1 MKNESIPSNSRDLT
15 RNLQRTQQSRSD
27 QLKILNVS
35 QNHYVRGGSD
45 RYFFTLA
52 ELLQKHGHR
61 VVPFTAANPNNEP
74 SEWEHYFPRGADF
87 EHPGAKDLFR
97 FLYSHDAV
105 KSVQRLLKDTDIDL
119 AHFHIYYGKL
129 TASILG
135 GLKEAGIP
143 LVQTLHEYK
152 LTCPVYSHLSN
163 DKICEACAGKH
174 FWRALPKRCNRGS
187 FARTA
192 LSVTESYVSRMLGAV
207 KKFDHFISVSHFL
220 RKKMISHGIP
230 EDKISTVHNFVD
242 VSDIIPSFDVGNY
255 ILYFGRVH
263 QSKGILTLIE
273 AAAPLKQVPLYIVG
287 DGEAM
292 PEIQRIVEDDK
303 CDHIHL
309 LGFKQG
315 DELRELILNSICT
328 VLPSEWYENCPM
340 SVLESYAYGKP
351 VIGADIGGI
360 PELIVDGIDGFL
372 VPSGGREALRERLL
386 WMSEHRNEAAE
397 MGRIGRQKMETAF
410 NADIHYERIMNVYQQ
425 FL

>member
-1 MKNESIPSNSRDLT
+1 MK
-15 RNLQRTQQSRSD
+15 RT
-27 QLKILNVS
+27 ILNVS
-35 QNHYVRGGSD
+35 QNYHVRGGSD

-52 ELLQKHGHR
+52 ELLRKHGHQ
-61 VVPFTAANPNNEP
+61 VVPFTAASPNNES
-74 SEWEHYFPRGADF
+74 SEWENYFPRGADF
-87 EHPGAKDLFR
+87 EHPGAGDLLR
-97 FLYSHDAV
+97 FLYSYDAV
-105 KSVQRLLKDTDIDL
+105 KSIRQLLKDTDINL

-129 TASILG
+129 TASVLEV
-135 GLKEAGIP
+135 LKRDGIP
-143 LVQTLHEYK
+143 LIQTLHEYK

-163 DKICEACAGKH
+163 DQICEACEGKH

-187 FARTA
+187 LARTA
-192 LSVTESYVSRMLGAV
+192 LSVTESYISKMLGAV

-220 RKKMISHGIP
+220 RKKMISHGMP

-242 VSDIIPSFDVGNY
+242 VSDITPNFSEGDYV
-255 ILYFGRVH
+255 LYFGRVH
-263 QSKGILTLIE
+263 RSKGILTLIE
-273 AAAPLKQVPLYIVG
+273 AAVPLTDVPIYIVG

-292 PEIQRIVEDDK
+292 PEVQQIIEQNGCK
-303 CDHIHL
+303 HIHL

-315 DELRELILNSICT
+315 DELRELIRNSLCT

-360 PELIVDGIDGFL
+360 PELIVDGVDGFL
-372 VPSGGREALRERLL
+372 VPSGEQETLRDRLL
-386 WMSEHRNEAAE
+386 WMFTHKDEAAE
-397 MGRIGRQKMETAF
+397 MGRIGRYKMETEF

>member
-1 MKNESIPSNSRDLT
+1 MK
-15 RNLQRTQQSRSD
+15 RT
-27 QLKILNVS
+27 ILNVS
-35 QNHYVRGGSD
+35 QNHHVRGGSD

-52 ELLQKHGHR
+52 ELLRKHGHR
-61 VVPFTAANPNNEP
+61 VIPFTAANAHNEP
-74 SEWEHYFPRGADF
+74 SEWERYFPRGADF
-87 EHPGAKDLFR
+87 EHPGAGDLLR

-105 KSVQRLLKDTDIDL
+105 KSIRLLLQDTNIDL

-129 TASILG
+129 TASILEV
-135 GLKEAGIP
+135 LKRDGIP
-143 LVQTLHEYK
+143 LIQTLHEYK

-163 DKICEACAGKH
+163 DQICEACEGKH

-187 FARTA
+187 LARTA
-192 LSVTESYVSRMLGAV
+192 LSVTESYISKMLGAV

-220 RKKMISHGIP
+220 REKAISHGIP

-242 VSDIIPSFDVGNY
+242 VSDITPNFSIGNY
-255 ILYFGRVH
+255 VLYFGRVH
-263 QSKGILTLIE
+263 RSKGILTLIK
-273 AAAPLKQVPLYIVG
+273 AAVPLIHVPIYIVG

-292 PEIQRIVEDDK
+292 PEVQRIIEQNG
-303 CDHIHL
+303 CQHIHL

-360 PELIVDGIDGFL
+360 PELIVDGLDGFL
-372 VPSGGREALRERLL
+372 VPSGEQEILQERLL
-386 WMSEHRNEAAE
+386 WMSEHKIEAAE
-397 MGRIGRQKMETAF
+397 MGRIGRYKMETEF
-410 NADIHYERIMNVYQQ
+410 NADIHYEKIMNVYRQ

>member
-1 MKNESIPSNSRDLT
+1 MKST
-15 RNLQRTQQSRSD
+15 
-27 QLKILNVS
+27 ILNVS
-35 QNHYVRGGSD
+35 QNYHVRGGSD

-52 ELLQKHGHR
+52 KLLQKHGHR
-61 VVPFTAANPNNEP
+61 VVPFTAANPNNEA
-74 SEWEHYFPRGADF
+74 SEWERYFPRGADF
-87 EHPGAKDLFR
+87 EHPGAGDLLR

-105 KSVQRLLKDTDIDL
+105 KSVQRLLKDTDINL

-129 TASILG
+129 TASILEV
-135 GLKEAGIP
+135 LKKDGIP
-143 LVQTLHEYK
+143 LIQTLHEYK

-163 DKICEACAGKH
+163 DQICEACEGKH

-187 FARTA
+187 FTRTA
-192 LSVTESYVSRMLGAV
+192 LSVTESYVSKMLGAV
-207 KKFDHFISVSHFL
+207 SKFDHFISVSHFL
-220 RKKMISHGIP
+220 RKKMITHGIP

-242 VSDIIPSFDVGNY
+242 VSDITPNFSAGDY

-263 QSKGILTLIE
+263 QSKGIMTLIE
-273 AAAPLKQVPLYIVG
+273 AALPLTDVPIYIVG

-292 PEIQRIVEDDK
+292 PEVQRIIEQNG
-303 CDHIHL
+303 CQHIHL

-360 PELIVDGIDGFL
+360 PELIVDDVDGFL
-372 VPSGGREALRERLL
+372 VPSGEQEALRERLL
-386 WMSEHRNEAAE
+386 WMSNHKSEAIE
-397 MGRIGRQKMETAF
+397 MGRIGRRKMETEF
-410 NADIHYERIMNVYQQ
+410 NADIHYEKIRNVYDQ

>member
-1 MKNESIPSNSRDLT
+1 MKST
-15 RNLQRTQQSRSD
+15 
-27 QLKILNVS
+27 ILNVS
-35 QNHYVRGGSD
+35 QNYYVRGGSD

-61 VVPFTAANPNNEP
+61 VVPFTAANANNEP
-74 SEWEHYFPRGADF
+74 SEWEDYFPRGADF
-87 EHPGAKDLFR
+87 EHPGAGDLLR

-105 KSVQRLLKDTDIDL
+105 KSIRQLLKDTDIHL

-129 TASILG
+129 TASILEV
-135 GLKEAGIP
+135 LKRDGVP
-143 LVQTLHEYK
+143 LIQTLHEYK

-163 DKICEACAGKH
+163 DEICEACEGKH

-187 FARTA
+187 LARTA
-192 LSVTESYVSRMLGAV
+192 LSVTESYISKMLGAV

-242 VSDIIPSFDVGNY
+242 VSDITPNFAEGDYV
-255 ILYFGRVH
+255 LYFGRVH
-263 QSKGILTLIE
+263 QSKGILTLID
-273 AAAPLKQVPLYIVG
+273 AAVPLTEVPIYIVG

-292 PEIQRIVEDDK
+292 PEVQRIIEQNG
-303 CDHIHL
+303 CQHIHL

-315 DELRELILNSICT
+315 EELRELIRNSICT

-360 PELIVDGIDGFL
+360 PELIVDGIDGYL
-372 VPSGGREALRERLL
+372 VPSGDPETLRDRLL
-386 WMSEHRNEAAE
+386 WMSENKSEAVE
-397 MGRIGRQKMETAF
+397 MGRVGRYKMETEF
-410 NADIHYERIMNVYQQ
+410 NADIHYERIMDVYQR

>member
-1 MKNESIPSNSRDLT
+1 MHT
-15 RNLQRTQQSRSD
+15 
-27 QLKILNVS
+27 ILNVS
-35 QNHYVRGGSD
+35 QNHYIRGGSD

-52 ELLQKHGHR
+52 EMLKKHGHR
-61 VVPFTAANPNNEP
+61 VIPFTAASDENDP
-74 SEWEHYFPRGADF
+74 SEWERYFPRGADF
-87 EHPGAKDLFR
+87 ERPGIGDLFR
-97 FLYSHDAV
+97 FLYSHDAL
-105 KSVQRLLKDTDIDL
+105 KAIRRLLNDTDIDL

-135 GLKEAGIP
+135 VLKDAGIP
-143 LVQTLHEYK
+143 LIQTLHEYK

-163 DKICEACAGKH
+163 DEICEACAGKH

-192 LSVTESYVSRMLGAV
+192 LSVTEAYVSKMLGAV
-207 KKFDHFISVSHFL
+207 EKFDHFISVSHFL

-242 VSDIIPSFDVGNY
+242 VSGITPNFAVGDY
-255 ILYFGRVH
+255 LLYFGRLH
-263 QSKGILTLIE
+263 RSKGILTLIE
-273 AAAPLKQVPLYIVG
+273 AAAPLKQIPLYIVG

-292 PEIQRIVEDDK
+292 PEVQQIIEQNGS
-303 CDHIHL
+303 DHIRL

-315 DELRELILNSICT
+315 EELRALILNSICT

-360 PELIVDGIDGFL
+360 PELIVDDVDGFL
-372 VPSGGREALRERLL
+372 VPSGGQEALRERLL
-386 WMSEHRNEAAE
+386 WMSEHRNEAVE
-397 MGRIGRQKMETAF
+397 MGRVGRRKMETEF
-410 NADIHYERIMNVYQQ
+410 NADVHYEKIMNIYRQ

>member
-1 MKNESIPSNSRDLT
+1 MKST
-15 RNLQRTQQSRSD
+15 
-27 QLKILNVS
+27 ILNVS
-35 QNHYVRGGSD
+35 QNYHVRGGSD

-61 VVPFTAANPNNEP
+61 VIPFTAANPNNEP

-87 EHPGAKDLFR
+87 VHPGAGDLLR

-105 KSVQRLLKDTDIDL
+105 KSIRRLLKNTNIDL

-129 TASILG
+129 TASILEV
-135 GLKEAGIP
+135 LKRDGIP
-143 LVQTLHEYK
+143 LIQTLHEYK

-163 DKICEACAGKH
+163 DQICEACEGKH

-187 FARTA
+187 LARTA
-192 LSVTESYVSRMLGAV
+192 LSVTESYISKMLGAV

-220 RKKMISHGIP
+220 RKKAISHGIP

-242 VSDIIPSFDVGNY
+242 VSDITPNFSIGNY
-255 ILYFGRVH
+255 VLYFGRVH
-263 QSKGILTLIE
+263 QSKGILTLVK
-273 AAAPLKQVPLYIVG
+273 AAVPLTHVPIYIVG

-292 PEIQRIVEDDK
+292 PEVQHIIEQNG
-303 CDHIHL
+303 CQHIHL

-315 DELRELILNSICT
+315 DALRELITNSICT

-360 PELIVDGIDGFL
+360 PELIVDGVDGFL
-372 VPSGGREALRERLL
+372 VPSGKQETLRERLL
-386 WMSEHRNEAAE
+386 WMFEHKNDAAE
-397 MGRIGRQKMETAF
+397 MGRIGRYKMETEF
-410 NADIHYERIMNVYQQ
+410 NADIHYEKIMNVYKQ
-425 FL
+425 FS

>member
-1 MKNESIPSNSRDLT
+1 MK
-15 RNLQRTQQSRSD
+15 RT
-27 QLKILNVS
+27 ILNVS
-35 QNHYVRGGSD
+35 QNYHVRGGSD

-52 ELLQKHGHR
+52 ELLRKHGHR
-61 VVPFTAANPNNEP
+61 VVPFTAASPNNEP
-74 SEWEHYFPRGADF
+74 SEWENYFPRGADF
-87 EHPGAKDLFR
+87 EHPGAGDLLR

-105 KSVQRLLKDTDIDL
+105 KSIRRLIKDTDINL

-129 TASILG
+129 TASILEV
-135 GLKEAGIP
+135 LKRDGIP
-143 LVQTLHEYK
+143 LIQTLHEYK

-163 DKICEACAGKH
+163 DQICEACEGKH

-187 FARTA
+187 LARTA
-192 LSVTESYVSRMLGAV
+192 LSVTESYISKMLGAV

-220 RKKMISHGIP
+220 RKKMISHGMP

-242 VSDIIPSFDVGNY
+242 VSDITPNFSEGDYV
-255 ILYFGRVH
+255 LYFGRVH
-263 QSKGILTLIE
+263 RSKGILTLIE
-273 AAAPLKQVPLYIVG
+273 AAVPLTDVPIYIVG

-292 PEIQRIVEDDK
+292 SEVQQIIEQNGCK
-303 CDHIHL
+303 HIHL

-315 DELRELILNSICT
+315 DELRELIRNSLCT

-360 PELIVDGIDGFL
+360 PELIVDGVDGFL
-372 VPSGGREALRERLL
+372 VPSGEQETLRDRLL
-386 WMSEHRNEAAE
+386 WMFAHKNEAAE
-397 MGRIGRQKMETAF
+397 MGRIGRYKMETEF

>member
-1 MKNESIPSNSRDLT
+1 MKST
-15 RNLQRTQQSRSD
+15 
-27 QLKILNVS
+27 ILNVS
-35 QNHYVRGGSD
+35 QNYHVRGGSD

-52 ELLQKHGHR
+52 KLLQKHGHR
-61 VVPFTAANPNNEP
+61 VVPFTAANPNNEA
-74 SEWEHYFPRGADF
+74 SEWERYFPRGADF
-87 EHPGAKDLFR
+87 EHPGAGDLLR

-105 KSVQRLLKDTDIDL
+105 KSVQRLLKDTDINL

-129 TASILG
+129 TASILEV
-135 GLKEAGIP
+135 LKKDGIP
-143 LVQTLHEYK
+143 LIQTLHEYK

-163 DKICEACAGKH
+163 DQICEACEGKH

-187 FARTA
+187 FTRTA
-192 LSVTESYVSRMLGAV
+192 LSVTESYVSKMLGAV
-207 KKFDHFISVSHFL
+207 SKFDHFISVSHFL
-220 RKKMISHGIP
+220 RKKMITHGIP

-242 VSDIIPSFDVGNY
+242 VSDITPNFSAGDY

-263 QSKGILTLIE
+263 QSKGIMTLIE
-273 AAAPLKQVPLYIVG
+273 AAVPLTDVPIYIVG

-292 PEIQRIVEDDK
+292 PEVQRIIEQNG
-303 CDHIHL
+303 CQHIHL

-360 PELIVDGIDGFL
+360 PELIVDDVDGFL
-372 VPSGGREALRERLL
+372 VPSGEQEALRERLL
-386 WMSEHRNEAAE
+386 WMSNHKSEAIE
-397 MGRIGRQKMETAF
+397 MGRIGRRKMETEF
-410 NADIHYERIMNVYQQ
+410 NADIHYEKIRNVYDQ

>member
-1 MKNESIPSNSRDLT
+1 MK
-15 RNLQRTQQSRSD
+15 RT
-27 QLKILNVS
+27 ILNVS
-35 QNHYVRGGSD
+35 QNYHVRGGSD

-52 ELLQKHGHR
+52 ELLRKHGHQ
-61 VVPFTAANPNNEP
+61 VVPFTAASPNNEP
-74 SEWEHYFPRGADF
+74 SEWENYFPRGADF
-87 EHPGAKDLFR
+87 EHPGAGDLLR

-105 KSVQRLLKDTDIDL
+105 KSIRQLLKDTDINL

-129 TASILG
+129 TASILEV
-135 GLKEAGIP
+135 LKRDGIP
-143 LVQTLHEYK
+143 LIQTLHEYK

-163 DKICEACAGKH
+163 DQICEACEGKH

-187 FARTA
+187 LARTA
-192 LSVTESYVSRMLGAV
+192 LSVTESYVSKMLGAV

-220 RKKMISHGIP
+220 RKKMISHGMP

-242 VSDIIPSFDVGNY
+242 VSDITPNFSEGDY

-263 QSKGILTLIE
+263 RSKGILTLIE
-273 AAAPLKQVPLYIVG
+273 AAVPLTDVPIYIVG

-292 PEIQRIVEDDK
+292 PEVQQIIEQNGCK
-303 CDHIHL
+303 HIHL

-315 DELRELILNSICT
+315 DELRELIRNSICT

-360 PELIVDGIDGFL
+360 PELIVDGVDGFL
-372 VPSGGREALRERLL
+372 VPSGEPETLRDRLL
-386 WMSEHRNEAAE
+386 WMFAHKDDAAE
-397 MGRIGRQKMETAF
+397 MGRIGRHKMETEF

>member
-1 MKNESIPSNSRDLT
+1 MK
-15 RNLQRTQQSRSD
+15 RT
-27 QLKILNVS
+27 ILNVS
-35 QNHYVRGGSD
+35 QNYHVRGGSD

-61 VVPFTAANPNNEP
+61 VVPFTAASPNNEP
-74 SEWEHYFPRGADF
+74 SEWENYFPRGADF
-87 EHPGAKDLFR
+87 EHPGAGDLLR

-105 KSVQRLLKDTDIDL
+105 KSIRQLLKDTDIDL

-129 TASILG
+129 TTSILEV
-135 GLKEAGIP
+135 LKRDGIP
-143 LVQTLHEYK
+143 LIQTLHEYK

-163 DKICEACAGKH
+163 DQICEACEGKH

-187 FARTA
+187 LARTA
-192 LSVTESYVSRMLGAV
+192 LSVTESYISKMLGAV

-242 VSDIIPSFDVGNY
+242 VSDITPNFSEGDY

-263 QSKGILTLIE
+263 RSKGILTLIE
-273 AAAPLKQVPLYIVG
+273 AAVPLTDVPIYIVG

-292 PEIQRIVEDDK
+292 PEVQQIIEQNGCK
-303 CDHIHL
+303 HIHL

-360 PELIVDGIDGFL
+360 PELIVDGVSGCL
-372 VPSGGREALRERLL
+372 VPSGEQETLRDRLL
-386 WMSEHRNEAAE
+386 WMSEHKSDAAE
-397 MGRIGRQKMETAF
+397 MGRIGRYKMETEF

>member
-1 MKNESIPSNSRDLT
+1 MK
-15 RNLQRTQQSRSD
+15 RT
-27 QLKILNVS
+27 ILNVS
-35 QNHYVRGGSD
+35 QNYHVRGGSD

-52 ELLQKHGHR
+52 ELLRKHGHQ
-61 VVPFTAANPNNEP
+61 VVPFTAASPNNEP
-74 SEWEHYFPRGADF
+74 SEWENYFPRGADF
-87 EHPGAKDLFR
+87 EHPGAGDLLR

-105 KSVQRLLKDTDIDL
+105 KSIRQLLKDTDINL

-129 TASILG
+129 TASILEV
-135 GLKEAGIP
+135 LKRDGIP
-143 LVQTLHEYK
+143 LIQTLHEYK

-163 DKICEACAGKH
+163 DQICEACEGKH

-187 FARTA
+187 LARTA
-192 LSVTESYVSRMLGAV
+192 LSVTESYVSKMLGAV

-220 RKKMISHGIP
+220 RKKMISHGMP

-242 VSDIIPSFDVGNY
+242 VSDITPNFSEGDY

-263 QSKGILTLIE
+263 RSKGILTLIE
-273 AAAPLKQVPLYIVG
+273 AAVPLTDVPVYIVG

-292 PEIQRIVEDDK
+292 PEVQQIIEQNGCK
-303 CDHIHL
+303 HIHL

-315 DELRELILNSICT
+315 DELRELIRNSICT

-360 PELIVDGIDGFL
+360 PELIVDGVDGFL
-372 VPSGGREALRERLL
+372 VPSGEPETLRDRLL
-386 WMSEHRNEAAE
+386 WMFAHKDDAAE
-397 MGRIGRQKMETAF
+397 MGRIGRYKMETEF

>member
-1 MKNESIPSNSRDLT
+1 MHT
-15 RNLQRTQQSRSD
+15 
-27 QLKILNVS
+27 ILNIS

-45 RYFFTLA
+45 RYFFSIA
-52 ELLQKHGHR
+52 ELLRKHGHQ
-61 VVPFTAANPNNEP
+61 VIPFTAASPKNEP
-74 SEWEHYFPRGADF
+74 SEWDPYFPRAADF
-87 EHPGAKDLFR
+87 ENPRPIDLLR
-97 FLYSHDAV
+97 FLYSRDAV
-105 KSVQRLLKDTDIDL
+105 KSLQGLLNDTEIDL

-135 GLKEAGIP
+135 VLKDAGIP
-143 LVQTLHEYK
+143 LIQTLHEYK

-163 DKICEACAGKH
+163 DQICEACEGKH
-174 FWRALPKRCNRGS
+174 FWRALPKGCNRGS
-187 FARTA
+187 LARTA
-192 LSVTESYVSRMLGAV
+192 LSVTEAYVSKMLGAV

-230 EDKISTVHNFVD
+230 EDHISTVHNFVD
-242 VSDIIPSFDVGNY
+242 VSDITPNFTEGEYV
-255 ILYFGRVH
+255 LYFGRVH
-263 QSKGILTLIE
+263 QSKGILTLIA
-273 AAAPLKQVPLYIVG
+273 AAAPLRNVPLYIVG

-292 PEIQRIVEDDK
+292 PEVQRMIEQNGCEHIQ
-303 CDHIHL
+303 L

-360 PELIVDGIDGFL
+360 PELIVDGVDGCL
-372 VPSGGREALRERLL
+372 VPSGDQEALRERLL
-386 WMSEHRNEAAE
+386 WMAEHRNEAVE
-397 MGRIGRQKMETAF
+397 MGRIGRQKMETEF
-410 NADIHYERIMNVYQQ
+410 NADIHYERIMKIYQQ